1 MEMLFTSDLHLGHK
15 NILLSRQ
22 QFASIDE
29 HDEFIIRQWN
39 KKVHKNDNVYIL
51 GDLSFRA
58 EHPISYYLSR
68 MKGKKHLIVGNH
80 DSYWMKHVDEMS
92 AFFDTVEYLKTI
104 KFDKKLITLCHYPLL
119 EFPGSRYME
128 QKSSYLIHGHIHDTK
143 DMEVY
148 GHIKKYQLHALN
160 AGVDINGFEPVTF
173 EELKENNNFWYQRER
188 EDKEEETHSMFDY
201 FTDGMK

>member
-1 MEMLFTSDLHLGHK
+1 MAMLFTSDLHLGHR

-58 EHPISYYLSR
+58 EQPISYYLSR

-80 DSYWMKHVDEMS
+80 DSFWMKNI
-92 AFFDTVEYLKTI
+92 FFYTKIYTLYNYLLISSHISPNAYSMGFWGVFLLADTSHIFLYLFI
-104 KFDKKLITLCHYPLL
+104 K
-119 EFPGSRYME
+119 
-128 QKSSYLIHGHIHDTK
+128 Q
-143 DMEVY
+143 
-148 GHIKKYQLHALN
+148 
-160 AGVDINGFEPVTF
+160 
-173 EELKENNNFWYQRER
+173 
-188 EDKEEETHSMFDY
+188 
-201 FTDGMK
+201 